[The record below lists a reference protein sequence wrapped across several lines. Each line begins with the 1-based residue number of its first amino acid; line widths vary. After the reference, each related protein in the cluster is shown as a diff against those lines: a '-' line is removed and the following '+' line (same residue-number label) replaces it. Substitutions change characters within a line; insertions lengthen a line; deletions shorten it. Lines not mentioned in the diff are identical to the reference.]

1 MVTPWCKEG
10 NLKFLSNFGASNDTG
25 VSSDECPLVLTL
37 RLNVYI
43 LASYFFETDDK
54 YVFKARN
61 SCCV

>member
-37 RLNVYI
+37 RLEDESQI
-43 LASYFFETDDK
+43 I
-54 YVFKARN
+54 
-61 SCCV
+61 